1 MPNVPREL
9 TPRCCFSGFRDRL
22 SGDEEIV
29 QVRPPAGRS
38 GEASA
43 LFRLGRR
50 WTDARNVAHDIKGMN
65 CVASLA
71 WFAPLLISQNV
82 SGRTDLF
89 TAEDEGTVSDN
100 EHLSHKVSFS
110 RRPLGGTTEF
120 KRLFAGASHASLS
133 YDSETGLPS
142 RLEYSLHP
150 DSDDGRSIPVR
161 IEYSDFRSVS
171 GLTVPF
177 RIEKYFNHSLQLIVT
192 ATEITIK

>member
-1 MPNVPREL
+1 
-9 TPRCCFSGFRDRL
+9 
-22 SGDEEIV
+22 
-29 QVRPPAGRS
+29 
-38 GEASA
+38 
-43 LFRLGRR
+43 
-50 WTDARNVAHDIKGMN
+50 MN

-133 YDSETGLPS
+133 FDSETGLPS